1 MYILYILL
9 KILVR
14 ISATFDT
21 SRTRAVVSSHSIQH
35 VHQCLQLNIQTAVT
49 VMRWRDRGGR
59 GMKAQSRED
68 KRMGR
73 VVSLEG
79 RRGDNGRGRRGG

>member
-1 MYILYILL
+1 
-9 KILVR
+9 
-14 ISATFDT
+14 
-21 SRTRAVVSSHSIQH
+21 
-35 VHQCLQLNIQTAVT
+35 
-49 VMRWRDRGGR
+49 
-59 GMKAQSRED
+59 MKAQSRED